1 MSDQDEFVAIPQVG
15 KNHGLTGYFQQVIA
29 NLNEYSIN
37 GLIVSLEVGGAYIPN
52 HSRVLLYFSTADPDN
67 AGKSLTFTCTTK
79 FEVADSPK
87 YATEYEIK
95 NYYGELSFL
104 KGSANSTLAEL
115 NKADMVVD
123 GPWSTD
129 AEPLSEMEK
138 FEKTHKFGSDS

>member
-1 MSDQDEFVAIPQVG
+1 MD
-15 KNHGLTGYFQQVIA
+15 
-29 NLNEYSIN
+29 EYSVN

-67 AGKSLTFTCTTK
+67 AGKSQTFTCTAK
-79 FEVADSPK
+79 FDVSDSPK
-87 YATEYEIK
+87 YATEYELR

-104 KGSANSTLAEL
+104 KGSANSTLSEL
-115 NKADMVVD
+115 NSGDLVED
-123 GPWSTD
+123 GPWSTN